1 MIMKDNKRIT
11 PEEVKAIQLEM
22 LKEIDAFCRNNSI
35 RYSLSYGTLL
45 GAIRHKGYIPWDDD
59 VDLIM
64 PYPDLLRFKEKLRS
78 DSLKVL
84 DIDTY
89 NYYEW
94 PFPRICHTSTY
105 SKKGRFNKWYGINI
119 DLYPVV
125 GMVDD
130 VDAINAYMKKGNQ
143 LQKKVDFY
151 RLWHRRELRHTPFS
165 FFPFYKNAIKKEYDY
180 VRMYPFEGAM
190 KYFHVGGWFKMYEVF
205 DYDVFESMI
214 DVDFEGC
221 KFLAP
226 ARYDDYLR
234 QVYGNY
240 MQLPPE
246 DKRHPYHGGE
256 YYWK

>member
-1 MIMKDNKRIT
+1 MKENKRLSLD
-11 PEEVKAIQLEM
+11 EVKVVQLEM
-22 LKEIDAFCRNNSI
+22 LKEIDDYCRTNNI

-64 PYPDLLRFKEKLRS
+64 PYPDLLRFKKEFKSDNLR
-78 DSLKVL
+78 VL

-89 NYYEW
+89 DYYEW
-94 PFPRICHTSTY
+94 QFPRICHTRTY
-105 SKKGRFNKWYGINI
+105 SKPGKHSTWYGVNI
-119 DLYPVV
+119 DLYPVL

-130 VDAINAYMKKGNQ
+130 VEEIKKYLTKGNE
-143 LQKKVDFY
+143 LQKKAFFFINWY
-151 RLWHRRELRHTPFS
+151 RRELKYTPFT
-165 FFPFYKNAIKKEYDY
+165 FLPGYKNAIKRVYDY
-180 VRMYPFEGAM
+180 VRIYPFEGA
-190 KYFHVGGWFKMYEVF
+190 KKFFHDGGPFKMYEIF
-205 DYDVFESMI
+205 DYDVFENLI
-214 DVDFEGC
+214 DVDFENC

-226 ARYDDYLR
+226 QRYDDYLK

-246 DKRHPYHGGE
+246 DKRHPYHGGN